1 MASVQPS
8 LPDRAKRLQR
18 ILIPNRGEIALRVIR
33 ACHDLGL
40 TAILAHSDADRDSL
54 PMRMADESVCLGPA
68 LPRASYLNADAV
80 IAAALACSADAIHPG
95 YGFLSENP
103 RFIARCEEA
112 GIVLIGPRPAGAE
125 LMGNKMKARAFA
137 ASVGLPLVPGS
148 EKPVSPDHVVGMAN
162 TFEYP
167 VIIKAAAG
175 GGGRGMRL
183 ANDAASLVA
192 QVASASAEAE
202 SAFGDGSI
210 YVEKYLANAR
220 HVEVQVAF
228 DERGG
233 GIHLG
238 ERDCTIQRRYQKL
251 VEEAPSAAIDDA
263 LREAMGHAAL
273 TLCREAHYRGVGTVE
288 FLYDQDSRS
297 FYFIEMNTRLQVEH
311 PVTELVT
318 GIDLV
323 TLQFLIAEG
332 CDLPLAQAEVGRRGH
347 AIEFRVNAEDPTAD
361 FRPASGTVEA
371 WSPPL
376 GPGVRV
382 DTHCYVGY
390 RVPPF
395 YDSLLAKVVVWGASR
410 AEALAR
416 ARRALGEFE
425 IGGIRTTLPFHQWLL
440 DQQDFIEMK
449 TNTGWAE
456 AHLPREEVK

>member
-1 MASVQPS
+1 
-8 LPDRAKRLQR
+8 
-18 ILIPNRGEIALRVIR
+18 
-33 ACHDLGL
+33 
-40 TAILAHSDADRDSL
+40 
-54 PMRMADESVCLGPA
+54 MADESLCLGPA

-80 IAAALACSADAIHPG
+80 IAAALACHADGIHPG

-103 RFIARCEEA
+103 QFIARCEEA

-148 EKPVSPDHVVGMAN
+148 EKPVSPDQVVGMAN

-183 ANDAASLVA
+183 ANDAPSLVA
-192 QVASASAEAE
+192 QVARAFAEAE

-228 DERGG
+228 DERGR

-251 VEEAPSAAIDDA
+251 VEEAPSAAIDDD
-263 LREAMGHAAL
+263 LREAMGQAAL
-273 TLCREAHYRGVGTVE
+273 TLCQGAHYRGVGTVE

-311 PVTELVT
+311 PTTELVT

-323 TLQFLIAEG
+323 ALQFLIAEG
-332 CDLPLAQAEVGRRGH
+332 CDLPLAQAEVGRAGH
-347 AIEFRVNAEDPTAD
+347 AIEFRINAEDPTAD
-361 FRPASGTVEA
+361 FRPASGTIQV

-395 YDSLLAKVVVWGASR
+395 YDSLLAKVIVWGTSR
-410 AEALAR
+410 HEALAR
-416 ARRALGEFE
+416 ARRALGEFA
-425 IGGIRTTLPFHQWLL
+425 IDGIRTTLPFHLWLL
-440 DQQDFIEMK
+440 DQPDFIGMK

-456 AHLPREEVK
+456 AHLARERVR